1 MSPADDTRTRLLD
14 AAGRI
19 FADKGFDQATIR
31 DICQA
36 AEANVAAVHY
46 HFGDKVR
53 LYIEAVRE
61 AQCARIEDVPIPE
74 WPPQMHAEDRLR
86 DFIKMFL
93 TRLLG
98 KGRPD
103 WHLALMLRELA
114 NPTEACAEIVRDYIR
129 PMADILKTILDDFLP
144 ADMPLARRHLVGF
157 SVVGQCLFYYVHKP
171 IIKELVGSDEYET
184 YHIDLL
190 ADHIALFTQNALRS
204 PLRSRST
211 EAIT

>member
-1 MSPADDTRTRLLD
+1 MSPADDTRSRLLD
-14 AAGRI
+14 AAGKI
-19 FADKGFDQATIR
+19 FASKGFDQATIR
-31 DICQA
+31 DICQS

-46 HFGDKVR
+46 YFGDKVR

-61 AQCARIEDVPIPE
+61 AQCARIEDVPIPD
-74 WPPQMHAEDRLR
+74 WPAHMHAEDRLR

-103 WHLALMLRELA
+103 WHLLLMLRELA

-129 PMADILKTILDDFLP
+129 PMADVLKTILDDFLP
-144 ADMPLARRHLVGF
+144 ADMPPPRRNLIGF
-157 SVVGQCLFYYVHKP
+157 SIVGQCLFYYVHKP
-171 IIKELVGSDEYET
+171 IIKELVGAEEYES

-190 ADHIALFTQNALRS
+190 ADHIAQFTLNSLRS
-204 PLRSRST
+204 NRSSPST
-211 EAIT
+211 EVIK